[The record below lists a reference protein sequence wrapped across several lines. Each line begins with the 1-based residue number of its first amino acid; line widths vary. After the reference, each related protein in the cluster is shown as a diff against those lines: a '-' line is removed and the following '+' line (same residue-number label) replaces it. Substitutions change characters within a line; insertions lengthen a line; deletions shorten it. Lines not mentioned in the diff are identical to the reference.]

1 MKSFRHYVATPMYF
15 GNNVVKENKKLIGSF
30 GKRAFILTDEF
41 LDGCRNYALEDVIEV
56 LEEQGIEYLVND
68 QVEDNPSVETCVAI
82 TKIAREFKADF
93 MFGIGGGS
101 AIDAAKTVGFLLA
114 QPEDVDVY
122 AALFSGPAFFEH
134 LYQELEMPLVGIPTT
149 AGTGSEVTGGAV
161 LTRCDMDNKDTARHK
176 LYCTVAFLDA
186 RYVRESPKFL
196 IHTGAMDALAHGV
209 ETYINVKSNPLN
221 RSIAAIGMDMFAQ
234 YKDRLIS
241 DSLTE
246 EDYETMLLIS
256 NIMGQAFMQ
265 AGTCLP
271 HGLGYPLSHH
281 KGVNHGLS
289 CSLTLGEWLRSFKD
303 QSIVE
308 PVVNMCGFA
317 SVDEMADYINEI
329 LSRDVDIEVTD
340 EEIVAWSVQF
350 CENPNRL
357 SRNPEP
363 ISVEEITS
371 IYRKSLARYIKG

>member
-134 LYQELEMPLVGIPTT
+134 LYQELEKIG
-149 AGTGSEVTGGAV
+149 
-161 LTRCDMDNKDTARHK
+161 R
-176 LYCTVAFLDA
+176 
-186 RYVRESPKFL
+186 
-196 IHTGAMDALAHGV
+196 AHV
-209 ETYINVKSNPLN
+209 
-221 RSIAAIGMDMFAQ
+221 
-234 YKDRLIS
+234 
-241 DSLTE
+241 
-246 EDYETMLLIS
+246 
-256 NIMGQAFMQ
+256 
-265 AGTCLP
+265 
-271 HGLGYPLSHH
+271 
-281 KGVNHGLS
+281 
-289 CSLTLGEWLRSFKD
+289 
-303 QSIVE
+303 
-308 PVVNMCGFA
+308 
-317 SVDEMADYINEI
+317 
-329 LSRDVDIEVTD
+329 
-340 EEIVAWSVQF
+340 
-350 CENPNRL
+350 
-357 SRNPEP
+357 
-363 ISVEEITS
+363 
-371 IYRKSLARYIKG
+371 